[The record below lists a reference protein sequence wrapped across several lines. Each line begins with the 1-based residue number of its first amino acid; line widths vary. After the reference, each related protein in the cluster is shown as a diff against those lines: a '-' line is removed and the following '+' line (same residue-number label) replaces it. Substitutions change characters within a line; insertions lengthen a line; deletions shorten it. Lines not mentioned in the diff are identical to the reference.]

1 MFLVF
6 WWNKNRNNKDYI
18 LKALTL
24 KKIKDELE
32 YRSSKDLVELCLQL
46 AKFKKEN
53 KELLTYLLFEAHNE
67 EMYVESVK
75 EYMDTLFEK
84 MNTKSFFY
92 IRKTVRK
99 ILKITKKYIRY
110 SKKKETETQLLLHFC
125 DQLKKIRPSISKSP
139 RLQNMYD
146 RQIVMITKAI
156 QTLHEDLQYEYQLEL
171 DDLLNG

>member
-1 MFLVF
+1 M
-6 WWNKNRNNKDYI
+6 
-18 LKALTL
+18 KALTL